1 MLMGMYNIIMY
12 IHAWASALLV
22 LTIRAMP
29 EPRRV
34 GRVTGKIPT
43 LFCILA
49 VDFIVEQSLL
59 GVAWSKEIGK

>member
-43 LFCILA
+43 LFVYKQLT
-49 VDFIVEQSLL
+49 LL
-59 GVAWSKEIGK
+59 WNSPCWES